1 MIDGLRGGA
10 LESFGVGYDRIKE
23 VNPGIVFVMIN
34 GWGETGPYRRL
45 ASHGGGFDSFA
56 ALSPPAARPDGLP
69 EYDRA
74 VFGESHFGAI
84 AATLQAAL
92 AALAAYIRCV
102 RTGEGARI
110 EVSEGDGA
118 VSCTFDRLFYH
129 LNLPPEEAEREQGSA
144 TRYQYYPTK
153 DDKVVMFQ
161 PIEEKFWRNFCEA
174 VGRMDLIDRKE
185 RTAAPESNLG
195 DEWERQE
202 LASIMRTKTRAEWIE
217 FFVKHNI
224 PGAPVNTIADLA
236 VDPHFKAR
244 QLLVDYMHP
253 QRGKLQVFGTAIKD
267 SGQSFQVNPAPE
279 LGQHTDEVLTDLGLS
294 ADEIGKMK
302 SAHVIR

>member
-1 MIDGLRGGA
+1 MTVR
-10 LESFGVGYDRIKE
+10 SS
-23 VNPGIVFVMIN
+23 
-34 GWGETGPYRRL
+34 
-45 ASHGGGFDSFA
+45 ASLIS
-56 ALSPPAARPDGLP
+56 
-69 EYDRA
+69 
-74 VFGESHFGAI
+74 GAI

-144 TRYQYYPTK
+144 TRYHYYPTK

-195 DEWERQE
+195 DEWERQGAGLNHADKDE
-202 LASIMRTKTRAEWIE
+202 SGVDRVLRQAQYTRCSSEY
-217 FFVKHNI
+217 
-224 PGAPVNTIADLA
+224 D
-236 VDPHFKAR
+236 R
-244 QLLVDYMHP
+244 
-253 QRGKLQVFGTAIKD
+253 
-267 SGQSFQVNPAPE
+267 
-279 LGQHTDEVLTDLGLS
+279 
-294 ADEIGKMK
+294 
-302 SAHVIR
+302 